1 VKAPDVGGKFVE
13 IDRVSEEQRRKRHPS
28 ALDEF
33 SAKHPTF
40 FEKHNGDW
48 RRHVVEEFHL
58 SDTIDIAIWELAPSS
73 PFTASLP
80 ILLSSRGRTVQSGCL
95 STG

>member
-1 VKAPDVGGKFVE
+1 MSE
-13 IDRVSEEQRRKRHPS
+13 VSLSRSIACQKNREGSDIQ